1 MRRGFFII
9 PMNVTVFKAKEAVR
23 LRTKAIKNGNL
34 SLYLDIYHKGRR
46 RYEFLRLYLI
56 PEHNSQDRNR
66 NRHSLEV
73 AHRIRNRRLA
83 ELQETLYTDRHTL
96 HRQRLNFLDY
106 IDTFCQNHGAA
117 YRSLSMGL
125 KRHLILYKGPVIPF
139 SSITKSFL
147 NGFHHYLN
155 QAQAGGNVSKHLPD
169 ASYTSKLLKRW
180 TQTAGL
186 RKHVTFHVA
195 RHTFATLGI
204 TYGAELY
211 NISKLLGHS
220 NIRITQIYADII
232 SQKKREAVDSIPPI
246 GVTFTHLQNLRN
258 SDSLCISGFTL
269 KFPNEL
275 QKLAGETFLCINS

>member
-1 MRRGFFII
+1 MF
-9 PMNVTVFKAKEAVR
+9 MNVTNFKAKEAVR
-23 LRTKAIKNGNL
+23 LRTKPIKNGNL

-73 AHRIRNRRLA
+73 AHRIRNRRLS

-106 IDTFCQNHGAA
+106 IDTFCQNYDAA

-147 NGFHHYLN
+147 RRFHHYLN

-211 NISKLLGHS
+211 TISKLLGHS

-232 SQKKREAVDSIPPI
+232 SQKKREAVNSIPPI
-246 GVTFTHLQNLRN
+246 GV
-258 SDSLCISGFTL
+258 
-269 KFPNEL
+269 
-275 QKLAGETFLCINS
+275 

>member
-1 MRRGFFII
+1 
-9 PMNVTVFKAKEAVR
+9 MNVTDFKAKDAVR
-23 LRTKAIKNGNL
+23 LRTKPIKNGNL

-83 ELQETLYTDRHTL
+83 ELQETLYTDRHNL

-147 NGFHHYLN
+147 RGFHHYLN
-155 QAQAGGNVSKHLPD
+155 QAQAGGNVSKHS
-169 ASYTSKLLKRW
+169 ARLLS
-180 TQTAGL
+180 AGT
-186 RKHVTFHVA
+186 KWNYF
-195 RHTFATLGI
+195 
-204 TYGAELY
+204 
-211 NISKLLGHS
+211 NILSLLL
-220 NIRITQIYADII
+220 NKAC
-232 SQKKREAVDSIPPI
+232 RE
-246 GVTFTHLQNLRN
+246 GYFLRN
-258 SDSLCISGFTL
+258 PMHELSAEERPPSFRTSENLPRHSRSASPGCYPLAPASRGEASLPLCLPVRAS
-269 KFPNEL
+269 
-275 QKLAGETFLCINS
+275 FLRCEAPTVE